1 MGKRL
6 KDNRQNRISD
16 GRSRHMNRFLISS
29 PERAVA
35 RLDRRALLQMALIT
49 PLVVPYRAHAAGAQS
64 TALDPIL
71 TLNNGLLAVM
81 KAGNTVPFVERY
93 NTLSRVV
100 ENTFDLPEIL
110 RRCVGSSWSTLAAP
124 EQAELLEVFQRFTI
138 GSYIASFNSYA
149 GQRFEID
156 PSPRVVG
163 SDVVVETHLV
173 PLNGEPS
180 RLDYMMRAQGNRW
193 RVVDVLLDGTISRV
207 AVQRSDFRRFLGG
220 HGSSGLISSMQ
231 QKIASLS
238 DGSVRS

>member
-1 MGKRL
+1 M
-6 KDNRQNRISD
+6 
-16 GRSRHMNRFLISS
+16 SRYYTLSA
-29 PERAVA
+29 ERAVT
-35 RLDRRALLQMALIT
+35 RLDRRALLQIALIA
-49 PLVVPYRAHAAGAQS
+49 PFAVPYRAQAAGAQS
-64 TALDPIL
+64 PALDPIL

-81 KAGNTVPFVERY
+81 KAGNSVPFVERY

-100 ENTFDLPEIL
+100 ESTFDLPEIL

-138 GSYIASFNSYA
+138 TSYIASFNSYA
-149 GQRFEID
+149 GQRFEVD
-156 PSPRVVG
+156 PSPRAVG
-163 SDVVVETHLV
+163 NDVVVETHLV

-180 RLDYMMRAQGNRW
+180 RLDYMMRAQGNKW

-207 AVQRSDFRRFLGG
+207 AVQRSDFRRFLAG
-220 HGSSGLISSMQ
+220 HDSSGLISSMQ

>member
-1 MGKRL
+1 MSPYL
-6 KDNRQNRISD
+6 TP
-16 GRSRHMNRFLISS
+16 SS
-29 PERAVA
+29 ERAVIHP
-35 RLDRRALLQMALIT
+35 DRRALLQIALIA
-49 PLVVPYRAHAAGAQS
+49 PLAMPYRARAAGAQPN
-64 TALDPIL
+64 ALDPIL

-81 KAGNTVPFVERY
+81 KAGNSVPFVERY

-110 RRCVGSSWSTLAAP
+110 RRCVGPNWSTLAAV

-138 GSYIASFNSYA
+138 TSYIASFNSYA
-149 GQRFEID
+149 GQRFEIE
-156 PSPRVVG
+156 PSPRAVG
-163 SDVVVETHLV
+163 NVVVVETHLV

-180 RLDYMMRAQGNRW
+180 RVDYMMHARGNNW

-220 HGSSGLISSMQ
+220 HDSSALISSMQ

>member
-1 MGKRL
+1 M
-6 KDNRQNRISD
+6 
-16 GRSRHMNRFLISS
+16 S
-29 PERAVA
+29 PYLTPSLERAVMQPN
-35 RLDRRALLQMALIT
+35 RRALLQIALIA
-49 PLVVPYRAHAAGAQS
+49 PFALPYRARAAGAQS
-64 TALDPIL
+64 TVLDPIV
-71 TLNNGLLAVM
+71 TLNSGLLAVM
-81 KAGNTVPFVERY
+81 KAGNAVPFTERY

-100 ENTFDLPEIL
+100 ENTFDLQEIL

-138 GSYIASFNSYA
+138 TSYIASFNSYA
-149 GQRFEID
+149 GQRFEIE
-156 PSPRVVG
+156 PSPRAVG

-180 RLDYMMRAQGNRW
+180 RLDYMMHVQGNKW

-207 AVQRSDFRRFLGG
+207 AVQRSDFRRFLAG
-220 HGSSGLISSMQ
+220 HDPSGLISSMQ